1 MLANENG
8 ATVRRV
14 ARLDRGSSAGCGR
27 RLLGRAAAR
36 RHGAAAADRLI
47 GLGTRRDGLG
57 FFSFTG
63 SSRTIWEN
71 GGTLRPAAV
80 ILRKAQLK
88 TESLRSP
95 VIFPEYFAPP
105 NCKILVRTLGV

>member
-1 MLANENG
+1 MSAVLCDDVERCRDVLANENG

-36 RHGAAAADRLI
+36 RHGAAAADHGAR

-71 GGTLRPAAV
+71 GGTLRPVGV
-80 ILRKAQLK
+80 ILRRL
-88 TESLRSP
+88 S
-95 VIFPEYFAPP
+95 
-105 NCKILVRTLGV
+105 